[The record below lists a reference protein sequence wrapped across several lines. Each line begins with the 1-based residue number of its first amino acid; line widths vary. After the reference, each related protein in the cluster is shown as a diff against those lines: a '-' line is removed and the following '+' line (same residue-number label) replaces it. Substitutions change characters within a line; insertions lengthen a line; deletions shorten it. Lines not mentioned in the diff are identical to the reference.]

1 MCPVLEALTALELPV
16 NSKIWIAYS
25 GGLDS
30 TVLLHA
36 SVRTFG
42 AQRIRALHVNHQISS
57 SSDRWVEHC
66 LRTADQWDVD
76 LTVDK
81 VEVSSGNLE
90 YQARLSRYSM
100 FRQSVGVDEFLF
112 TAHHRD
118 DDIESLIWQLF
129 TGRAMIGIPE
139 SRPFG
144 SGTLRRPLLRVKK
157 HELETYAKHHELTW
171 IEDESNK
178 DTSFDRNWIRHEF
191 VPQLQ
196 KRFPQG
202 KHRILDLKRATLPL
216 VKREPLE
223 LPDQEL
229 TIEDIRAWLLAF
241 EVNPPTSVLRE
252 IQLQVDAKADA
263 NPEIKVADGLFVRRY
278 RKRLYLVPIYQEFTP
293 LTVEVGHP
301 IQLSNGNL
309 TWKSSSQ
316 GFEKGRTLLCTN
328 RLHLKSDQLSIKD
341 GGIHKKLANLFQESS
356 IPPWLRDGWPVLC
369 EGDSVVSLVDIATDP
384 SVREG
389 QKSQVLVPTWH
400 PAHVFRVS
408 TTT

>member
-1 MCPVLEALTALELPV
+1 MCPVLVALTALDLPT

-36 SVRTFG
+36 SIQVFG
-42 AQRIRALHVNHQISS
+42 SSRCRAIHINHQLNSISAS
-57 SSDRWVEHC
+57 WVEHC
-66 LRTADQWDVD
+66 MRTTDHWQVD
-76 LTVDK
+76 LTVDE
-81 VEVSSGNLE
+81 VEVLTGNLE

-100 FRQSVGVDEFLF
+100 FRQRVGSDDFLF
-112 TAHHRD
+112 TAHQLD
-118 DDIESLIWQLF
+118 DDIETLVWQFF

-139 SRPFG
+139 TRPLG
-144 SGTLRRPLLRVKK
+144 SGTLCRPLLHVEKQ
-157 HELETYAKHHELTW
+157 ELEAYAKQHELTW

-178 DTSFDRNWIRHEF
+178 DTSFDRNWIRHEL

-202 KHRILDLKRATLPL
+202 KHRILDLKQATLPL

-278 RKRLYLVPIYQEFTP
+278 RKRLHVVKVYEEFTP
-293 LTVEVGHP
+293 LTIEVGRP
-301 IQLSNGNL
+301 IQLNNGNL
-309 TWKSSSQ
+309 TWKNSKL
-316 GFEKGRTLLCTN
+316 GFEEGRTLLCTN
-328 RLHLKSDQLSIKD
+328 RLHLKEDQRSIT
-341 GGIHKKLANLFQESS
+341 GGGMHKKLANLFQESS

-369 EGDSVVSLVDIATDP
+369 EGETVVSLVDIAMDTT
-384 SVREG
+384 SGSGREART
-389 QKSQVLVPTWH
+389 LVPIWH
-400 PAHVFRVS
+400 PFD
-408 TTT
+408 